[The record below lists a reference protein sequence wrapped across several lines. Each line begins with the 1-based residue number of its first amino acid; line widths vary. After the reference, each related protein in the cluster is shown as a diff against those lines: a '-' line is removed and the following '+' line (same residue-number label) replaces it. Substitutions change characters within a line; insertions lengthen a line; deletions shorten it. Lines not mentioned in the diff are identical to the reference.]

1 MQEIFKFAIL
11 GLGLGAL
18 YALASQGLMVIY
30 RGSGVLNFAHG
41 SIGMLGAYLCWE
53 LQTKAN
59 FPFFL
64 AFILGISASAL
75 VGAATHLLIM
85 KRLTKASPLGRV
97 VATLGVLIIVQS
109 FAVIRYGAKVKFVKS
124 ELPIN
129 VVRFWGATVSVD
141 RLILLALSIVLT
153 FGLWFFYRHSQ
164 FGIST
169 TAVAENQRTA
179 GSLGLSADR
188 IAALNWA
195 LGSGLS
201 GLVAILLSPISSL
214 QVGGMTTLVI
224 AALAAALVAS
234 FRSFPIALMAGLAIG
249 IAQTML
255 TRYVHIPGV
264 PQSVRFAV
272 IVVMLLVRG
281 TALPIRGHFLQKL
294 PMLGSGK
301 VYKSHVALGVATA
314 VVLTLIFP
322 ISWQDAMV
330 TTFAMSII
338 LLSCIV
344 VTGIAGQL
352 SLAQF
357 ALAGFGAWIAGRSV
371 DMFSVPFPL
380 ALILGVCA
388 AVPLG
393 ALFALPA
400 VKARG
405 LNLAIVTLGLGSAL
419 EVLIFNNGKIT
430 GGFIGTKIG
439 QPNLFG
445 YDISATR
452 YPSRY
457 AIFCIVL
464 FVLLALMVAS
474 LRRGRSGR
482 RMIAVR
488 TNERAAAALGINVAG
503 VKIYAFALAAGIA
516 AVGGTLL
523 AFRKDTIIYANEF
536 QSFVSITA
544 VGWAFMGGI
553 GFIFGSFFGATMT
566 PGSISA
572 RITNGLFSGIDKYVP
587 LIGGVVIVLIV
598 LFNQDGLAKESAMQA
613 RWMVT
618 KTLGR
623 FRKAPPEEVVVLP
636 VEIRERVSPVT
647 LVVNDLSVRYGGVV
661 AVDDVSLT
669 VEPGRIVGLIGPNGA
684 GKTSFIDA
692 VTGFTKASAGT
703 VVMVRDEASG
713 GASDVTALSASRR
726 ARVGMSR
733 SFQSLELFE
742 DISVLDNL
750 RAASDPRDKLSYI
763 RDLVHAVD
771 PPIPG
776 AVVAAINEFKLG
788 DYLLKPVSD
797 LPYGH
802 RRLLAIARAVATQP
816 NILLLDEPAAGLGET
831 ETAELSQ
838 LVRRLADDWGIGVL
852 LVEHDMNF
860 VMNVCDHIVVLDF
873 GKKIAEGTP
882 AEIRVNP
889 LVISAYLGGDM
900 TTDSESSAYD
910 SGARK

>member
-1 MQEIFKFAIL
+1 
-11 GLGLGAL
+11 
-18 YALASQGLMVIY
+18 
-30 RGSGVLNFAHG
+30 
-41 SIGMLGAYLCWE
+41 
-53 LQTKAN
+53 
-59 FPFFL
+59 
-64 AFILGISASAL
+64 
-75 VGAATHLLIM
+75 
-85 KRLTKASPLGRV
+85 
-97 VATLGVLIIVQS
+97 
-109 FAVIRYGAKVKFVKS
+109 
-124 ELPIN
+124 
-129 VVRFWGATVSVD
+129 
-141 RLILLALSIVLT
+141 
-153 FGLWFFYRHSQ
+153 LWFFYRHSQ

-201 GLVAILLSPISSL
+201 GFVAILLSPISSL

-234 FRSFPIALMAGLAIG
+234 FRSFPIALIAGLVIG

-255 TRYVHIPGV
+255 TRYVHISGV
-264 PQSVRFAV
+264 PQSVPFAV

-301 VYKSHVALGVATA
+301 VHKSHVAIGTALA
-314 VVLTLIFP
+314 VVLTLVFP

-388 AVPLG
+388 AAPLG

-439 QPNLFG
+439 RPNLFG

-457 AIFCIVL
+457 AIFCIAL
-464 FVLLALMVAS
+464 FVLMALMVAS

-572 RITNGLFSGIDKYVP
+572 RITNGLFSGIDRYIP

-598 LFNQDGLAKESAMQA
+598 LFNQDGIAKESAMQA

-636 VEIRERVSPVT
+636 AEIRERVSPVT

-669 VEPGRIVGLIGPNGA
+669 VEPGRIVGLI
-684 GKTSFIDA
+684 
-692 VTGFTKASAGT
+692 
-703 VVMVRDEASG
+703 
-713 GASDVTALSASRR
+713 
-726 ARVGMSR
+726 
-733 SFQSLELFE
+733 
-742 DISVLDNL
+742 
-750 RAASDPRDKLSYI
+750 
-763 RDLVHAVD
+763 H
-771 PPIPG
+771 
-776 AVVAAINEFKLG
+776 
-788 DYLLKPVSD
+788 
-797 LPYGH
+797 
-802 RRLLAIARAVATQP
+802 
-816 NILLLDEPAAGLGET
+816 
-831 ETAELSQ
+831 
-838 LVRRLADDWGIGVL
+838 
-852 LVEHDMNF
+852 
-860 VMNVCDHIVVLDF
+860 
-873 GKKIAEGTP
+873 
-882 AEIRVNP
+882 
-889 LVISAYLGGDM
+889 
-900 TTDSESSAYD
+900 
-910 SGARK
+910 

>member
-1 MQEIFKFAIL
+1 MQEVFRFAIL

-30 RGSGVLNFAHG
+30 RGSGILNFAHG
-41 SIGMLGAYLCWE
+41 SIGMIGAYLSWE

-64 AFILGISASAL
+64 AFILGIAASAL

-85 KRLTKASPLGRV
+85 KRLTQASPLGRV

-109 FAVIRYGAKVKFVKS
+109 VAVIRYGAKVKFVKS
-124 ELPIN
+124 ELPVNTIT
-129 VVRFWGATVSVD
+129 FWGTTVSID
-141 RLILLALSIVLT
+141 RLILVALAAGLT
-153 FGLWFFYRHSQ
+153 FCLWAFYRRSQ

-179 GSLGLSADR
+179 GSLGLSADK

-201 GLVAILLSPISSL
+201 GMVAIFLAPISSL
-214 QVGGMTTLVI
+214 QVTGMTTLVI

-234 FRSFPIALMAGLAIG
+234 FRSFPIALYAGLGIG
-249 IAQTML
+249 VIQTIL

-264 PQSVRFAV
+264 PQSIPFAV
-272 IVVMLLVRG
+272 IVVVLLVRG
-281 TALPIRGHFLQKL
+281 KALPIRGHFLQKL

-301 VYKSHVALGVATA
+301 VHVSHVAFAVGLA
-314 VVLTLIFP
+314 VVLTLLFP
-322 ISWQDAMV
+322 LSWQDSMV
-330 TTFAMSII
+330 TTFAMAIV
-338 LLSCIV
+338 LLSVVV
-344 VTGIAGQL
+344 VTGLAGQL

-357 ALAGFGAWIAGRSV
+357 ALAGFGAWVAGRLV
-371 DMFSVPFPL
+371 DMYSVPFPV
-380 ALILGVCA
+380 ALIIGTLA
-388 AVPLG
+388 AIPMG

-405 LNLAIVTLGLGSAL
+405 LNLAIVTLGLGSAM
-419 EVLIFNNGKIT
+419 EVMIFNNGKIT
-430 GGFIGTKIG
+430 GGFIGTKVG
-439 QPNLFG
+439 RPNLFG
-445 YDISATR
+445 YEISATV
-452 YPSRY
+452 YPARY
-457 AIFCIVL
+457 AIFCLAL

-503 VKIYAFALAAGIA
+503 VKIYAFALGAGIA
-516 AVGGTLL
+516 AVGGILL
-523 AFRKDTIIYANEF
+523 AFRKDTIIFGPEF
-536 QSFVSITA
+536 QSFTSITA
-544 VGWAFMGGI
+544 VGWSFMGGI

-566 PGSISA
+566 PGSLGA
-572 RITNGLFSGIDKYVP
+572 RVTNGIFSGIDRYVP
-587 LIGGVVIVLIV
+587 LIGGIVIVLIV
-598 LFNQDGLAKESAMQA
+598 LFNQDGIAKESAMQA
-613 RWMVT
+613 RWIVS

-623 FRKAPPEEVVVLP
+623 FRKTPVEEVVVLP
-636 VEIRERVSPVT
+636 AEIRERVSPVT
-647 LVVNDLSVRYGGVV
+647 LVVKDLSVRYGGVV

-684 GKTSFIDA
+684 GKTSLIDA

-713 GASDVTALSASRR
+713 GASDVTALSATRR

-750 RAASDPRDKLSYI
+750 RAASDPRDKWSYV

-776 AVVAAINEFKLG
+776 AVVAAINEFKLA

-889 LVISAYLGGDM
+889 LVISAYLGGDL
-900 TTDSESSAYD
+900 TAESESSAYD
-910 SGARK
+910 SGVRI